1 MGPRWNRLPILEA
14 IVLGIVQGLTEFL
27 PVSSTAHLALVPWLV
42 TRLGLAN
49 WSDPGLTFDV
59 ALHAGTLLAILLY
72 FWRTWIQIL
81 RAAFGGKVVRFS
93 ETSDNHGDLTPEEQ
107 RRERLLLWF
116 MIAATIPAGL
126 VGAVLQKRIETT
138 FRAPALVAA
147 MLIIV
152 AIVMLIAERVGRYS
166 KPLSQISFVDAMTV
180 GVLQAFAVIPGVSRS
195 GITISG
201 GLFRNFTRDAAA
213 RFSFLLSTPII
224 AGAALL
230 KLHHVMKEGLPPG
243 MATGFAV
250 GMIVSAIVGYATIAW
265 FIRYLQTKTLR
276 PFVIYRIILGVAILV
291 LGYFGGF
298 TG

>member
-1 MGPRWNRLPILEA
+1 LPIIEA

-27 PVSSTAHLALVPWLV
+27 PVSSTAHLALVPWV
-42 TRLGLAN
+42 VSRLGLAN

-59 ALHAGTLLAILLY
+59 ALHAGTLFAILVY
-72 FWRTWIQIL
+72 FWRTWLQIL

-93 ETSDNHGDLTPEEQ
+93 ETSDNLRDLTPEEQ
-107 RRERLLLWF
+107 RCERQLLWF
-116 MIAATIPAGL
+116 MIAATIPAGIA
-126 VGAVLQKRIETT
+126 GALLEKRIETS
-138 FRAPALVAA
+138 FRSPALVAC
-147 MLIIV
+147 MLILV
-152 AIVMLIAERVGRYS
+152 ALVMWMAERVSRYT
-166 KPLSQISFVDAMTV
+166 KPLSQISLGDALTV

-201 GLFRNFTRDAAA
+201 GLFRNLTREAAA

-265 FIRYLQTKTLR
+265 FIRYLGTKTLKV
-276 PFVIYRIILGVAILV
+276 FIVYRIILGIAILL
-291 LGYFGGF
+291 LGYFAGF
-298 TG
+298 SG

>member
-1 MGPRWNRLPILEA
+1 MPILEA
-14 IVLGIVQGLTEFL
+14 IVLGIIQGLTEFL

-59 ALHAGTLLAILLY
+59 ALHAGTLFAILLY

-93 ETSDNHGDLTPEEQ
+93 ETSDSVRDLTPEEQ
-107 RRERLLLWF
+107 NRERRLLWY
-116 MIAATIPAGL
+116 MIAATIPAGIA
-126 VGAVLQKRIETT
+126 GALLQKRIETT
-138 FRAPALVAA
+138 FRAPALVAF
-147 MLIIV
+147 MLILV
-152 AIVMLIAERVGRYS
+152 AVVMWLAERSSQFV
-166 KPLSQISFVDAMTV
+166 KPLSDIDLTDAMTV
-180 GVLQAFAVIPGVSRS
+180 GTLQAFAVIPGVSRS

-213 RFSFLLSTPII
+213 RFSFLLSTPVI

-243 MATGFAV
+243 MMTGFVV
-250 GMIVSAIVGYATIAW
+250 GMVVSAVVGYATIAW
-265 FIRYLQTKTLR
+265 FIRYLQVKTLKV
-276 PFVIYRIILGVAILV
+276 FVIYRIVLGILILL
-291 LGYFGGF
+291 LGYFGTFSG
-298 TG
+298 

>member
-1 MGPRWNRLPILEA
+1 MPIIEA

-27 PVSSTAHLALVPWLV
+27 PVSSTAHLALVPWVV

-59 ALHAGTLLAILLY
+59 ALHAGTLFAILVY
-72 FWRTWIQIL
+72 FWRTWLQIL
-81 RAAFGGKVVRFS
+81 RAALGGRVVRFS
-93 ETSDNHGDLTPEEQ
+93 ETSDNLRDLTPEEQ
-107 RRERLLLWF
+107 QCERQLLWF
-116 MIAATIPAGL
+116 MIAATIPAAIA
-126 VGAVLQKRIETT
+126 GALLEKRIETS
-138 FRAPALVAA
+138 FRSPVLVACMLILVALV
-147 MLIIV
+147 MWF
-152 AIVMLIAERVGRYS
+152 AERVSRFT
-166 KPLSQISFVDAMTV
+166 KPLSQISLADALTV

-201 GLFRNFTRDAAA
+201 GLFRNLTREAAA

-243 MATGFAV
+243 MATGFVV

-265 FIRYLQTKTLR
+265 FIRYLGMKTLKV
-276 PFVIYRIILGVAILV
+276 FIVYRIILGVAILL
-291 LGYFGGF
+291 LGYFAGF
-298 TG
+298 SG

>member
-1 MGPRWNRLPILEA
+1 LPILEA
-14 IVLGIVQGLTEFL
+14 IVLGIIQGLTEFL

-59 ALHAGTLLAILLY
+59 ALHAGTLFAILLY

-93 ETSDNHGDLTPEEQ
+93 ETSDGVRDLTPEEQ
-107 RRERLLLWF
+107 TRERRLLWY
-116 MIAATIPAGL
+116 MIAATIPAGIA
-126 VGAVLQKRIETT
+126 GALLEKRIETT
-138 FRAPALVAA
+138 FRAPALVAF
-147 MLIIV
+147 MLILV
-152 AIVMLIAERVGRYS
+152 AVVMWLAERSSQFV
-166 KPLSQISFVDAMTV
+166 KPLSDIDLTDAMTV
-180 GVLQAFAVIPGVSRS
+180 GTLQAFAVIPGVSRS
-195 GITISG
+195 GITIAG

-243 MATGFAV
+243 MMTGFVV
-250 GMIVSAIVGYATIAW
+250 GMVVSAVVGYATIAW
-265 FIRYLQTKTLR
+265 FIRYLQVKTLKI
-276 PFVIYRIILGVAILV
+276 FIIYRIVLGILILL
-291 LGYFGGF
+291 LGYFGTFSG
-298 TG
+298 

>member
-1 MGPRWNRLPILEA
+1 LPILEA
-14 IVLGIVQGLTEFL
+14 IILGIVQGLTEFL

-42 TRLGLAN
+42 TRFGLAN

-59 ALHAGTLLAILLY
+59 ALHAGTLFAILLY

-93 ETSDNHGDLTPEEQ
+93 ETADNQTNLTSEEQ
-107 RRERLLLWF
+107 NRERRLLWY
-116 MIAATIPAGL
+116 MIAATIPAGAA
-126 VGAVLQKRIETT
+126 GALLEKHVETT
-138 FRAPALVAA
+138 FRAPVLVAS

-152 AIVMLIAERVGRYS
+152 GIIMWLAERVSRYD
-166 KPLSQISFVDAMTV
+166 KPLSQITLADAMII
-180 GVLQAFAVIPGVSRS
+180 GALQAFAIIPGVSRS
-195 GITISG
+195 GITITG

-230 KLHHVMKEGLPPG
+230 KAHHVMKEGLPPG
-243 MATGFAV
+243 MATGFVV

-265 FIRYLQTKTLR
+265 FIRYLQTKTLK
-276 PFVIYRIILGVAILV
+276 PFIVYRILLGVAILL

-298 TG
+298 SG

>member
-1 MGPRWNRLPILEA
+1 LPILEA

-59 ALHAGTLLAILLY
+59 ALHAGTLFAILLY

-93 ETSDNHGDLTPEEQ
+93 ETTDNQRDLTPEEQ
-107 RRERLLLWF
+107 RRERQLLWY
-116 MIAATIPAGL
+116 MIAASVPAGL
-126 VGAVLQKRIETT
+126 VGALLQKRIETT
-138 FRAPALVAA
+138 FRAPALVAS
-147 MLIIV
+147 MLILV
-152 AIVMLIAERVGRYS
+152 ALVMWLAERISRFER
-166 KPLSQISFVDAMTV
+166 PLPQITLGDAMTV

-201 GLFRNFTRDAAA
+201 GLFRNFTREAAA

-243 MATGFAV
+243 MASGFAV
-250 GMIVSAIVGYATIAW
+250 GMVVSAVVGYATIAW
-265 FIRYLQTKTLR
+265 FIRYLQMKTLR
-276 PFVIYRIILGVAILV
+276 VFVIYRILLGLLILL
-291 LGYFGGF
+291 LGYFGNFSG
-298 TG
+298 

>member
-1 MGPRWNRLPILEA
+1 LPILEA

-27 PVSSTAHLALVPWLV
+27 PVSSTAHLALVPWIV

-59 ALHAGTLLAILLY
+59 ALHAGTLFAILLY

-93 ETSDNHGDLTPEEQ
+93 ETSDNLRDLTPEEQ
-107 RRERLLLWF
+107 RSERQLLWF
-116 MIAATIPAGL
+116 MIAGTIPAAIA
-126 VGAVLQKRIETT
+126 GALLEKRIETT
-138 FRAPALVAA
+138 FRAPALVAC
-147 MLIIV
+147 MLIVV
-152 AIVMLIAERVGRYS
+152 AIVMWLAERASRFE
-166 KPLSQISFVDAMTV
+166 KPLSQITLTDALTV

-243 MATGFAV
+243 MATGFVV
-250 GMIVSAIVGYATIAW
+250 GMVVSAVVGYATIAW
-265 FIRYLQTKTLR
+265 FIRYLQTKTLTV
-276 PFVIYRIILGVAILV
+276 FVVYRIVVGILILL

-298 TG
+298 SG